1 MTENLKGLEM
11 KTLIAALTLTA
22 GPLAAHPIHGEFSAT
37 AAGGAVVLLAT
48 LLLVAKRAGLGK

>member
-1 MTENLKGLEM
+1 M
-11 KTLIAALTLTA
+11 KTLVAALTLIA